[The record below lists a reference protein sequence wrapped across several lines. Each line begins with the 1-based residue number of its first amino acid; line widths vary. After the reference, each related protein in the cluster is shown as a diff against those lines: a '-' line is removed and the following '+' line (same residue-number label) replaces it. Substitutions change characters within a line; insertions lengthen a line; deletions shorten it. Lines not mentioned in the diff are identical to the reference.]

1 VGDGVP
7 GAGEAGGYAV
17 GDRVMAQLGSGGF
30 AERVLV
36 KARNPGLA
44 RLPPSMPFLQA
55 AGFWMTYGTS
65 YNAVVTRGGLRA
77 TETLLVLGAAGGVG
91 LAAVEIG
98 RALGARVIA
107 AGSTRAKL
115 RVCAAHGADELVC
128 YGPEGDDGEDGG
140 GGGGGGG
147 GGPGG
152 GGAAGGEGEGE
163 GDDGGAAAAKR
174 LKARLK
180 VLCPAGVDVCFDPV
194 GGPFSEVG
202 IRAMARGGRHLVV
215 GFAAGAIPRV
225 ALNLALLK
233 ECAIVGV
240 NWGGRNRAD
249 KAAMAAEL
257 QTLLTWHAAGK
268 LKVAVTSSYP
278 LEQAPDALYELARRK
293 ATGKVILRT
302 RLHAP
307 EARL

>member
-1 VGDGVP
+1 MAGVVAAVGDGVP

-30 AERVLV
+30 AERVVV

-65 YNAVVTRGGLRA
+65 YNGVVTRGGLRA

-107 AGSTRAKL
+107 AASTRAKL

-128 YGPEGDDGEDGG
+128 YGPEGDEGESGG
-140 GGGGGGG
+140 E
-147 GGPGG
+147 
-152 GGAAGGEGEGE
+152 AGGEGEGE
-163 GDDGGAAAAKR
+163 DDGGAAAAKR

-180 VLCPAGVDVCFDPV
+180 ALCPAGVDVCFDPV

-257 QTLLTWHAAGK
+257 RALLAWHAAGK
-268 LKVAVTSSYP
+268 LKVAVASSYP
-278 LEQAPDALYELARRK
+278 LEQAPHALYELARRK